1 MPYRFLPDAE
11 LTGLFAR
18 ETITASVGKDDYI
31 LDIGALTSNY
41 RCIYGQGCQG
51 TTPLVGE
58 RPGQHRPADL
68 SVTGCCR
75 TSPGYGRAIAEA
87 DDPEQPAATAGDTPL
102 RVQPYVDQLRPD
114 EAQHY
119 ERIAAGEWL
128 EESERPDG
136 LWDSRHATVSGN
148 CIFLNTEMP
157 NGKTGCALWHVA
169 MRLGDDPK
177 NARPYVCH
185 SAPAAA
191 FGAGVTADG
200 TGERVFVTLR
210 PHWFGWFAPEG
221 YFCTDDPA
229 AYSAGEPVFR
239 RMSSEYSTLLG
250 AEVYA
255 ALLPT
260 LEQAWAERGERLRA
274 AWGTPTDLGR
284 PPWERS
290 PQPIQLV
297 STTAEGG
304 DGDRAE

>member
-1 MPYRFLPDAE
+1 MPYRFLPDAD
-11 LTGLFAR
+11 LTGMFAR
-18 ETITASVGKDDYI
+18 ETLTVTVGADDYI

-41 RCIYGQGCQG
+41 RCIYGQGCRG
-51 TTPLVGE
+51 TVPLVGE
-58 RPGQHRPADL
+58 RPGQHRPADP

-87 DDPEQPAATAGDTPL
+87 DDPEQAAATAGDTPL

-119 ERIAAGEWL
+119 DRIAAGRWL
-128 EESERPDG
+128 EESEREDG
-136 LWDSRHATVSGN
+136 LWDSRHATVGGN

-169 MRLGDDPK
+169 MRLGEDPK

-191 FGAGVTADG
+191 FGAGTTADG
-200 TGERVFVTLR
+200 SGERILVTLR

-229 AYSAGEPVFR
+229 AYSASEPVFR
-239 RMSSEYSTLLG
+239 RMASEYSTLLG
-250 AEVYA
+250 ADVYA
-255 ALLPT
+255 ALLPA

-274 AWGTPTDLGR
+274 SWGTPTDLGR

-290 PQPIQLV
+290 PQPIRLT

-304 DGDRAE
+304 DRDRAE